1 MPYIQ
6 FDLPRDPSDGDFGPM
21 AQRVADLY
29 AQVMQTTPSGV
40 TVAARELGAGRV
52 LRDGR
57 PVVAIR
63 CDIRSGRPDAQR
75 EAFAVALTDLVAS
88 RGEELAGC
96 ARSDQMRYCAATSWS
111 TYSNPGGWHNI
122 VWTSCRRA
130 GSLSLRCPSAIPT
143 TATRSI
149 RCIGQASA
157 SSTSCS
163 PAPGRSTA

>member
-88 RGEELAGC
+88 RGEELGA
-96 ARSDQMRYCAATSWS
+96 ARSVIYFTEG
-111 TYSNPGGWHNI
+111 PGRWI
-122 VWTSCRRA
+122 FEE
-130 GSLSLRCPSAIPT
+130 
-143 TATRSI
+143 
-149 RCIGQASA
+149 GQANPDW
-157 SSTSCS
+157 S
-163 PAPGRSTA
+163 PAEATG

>member
-29 AQVMQTTPSGV
+29 AEVMQTTPSGV

-88 RGEELAGC
+88 RGEELGA
-96 ARSDQMRYCAATSWS
+96 ARSVIYFTEG
-111 TYSNPGGWHNI
+111 PGRWI
-122 VWTSCRRA
+122 FEE
-130 GSLSLRCPSAIPT
+130 
-143 TATRSI
+143 
-149 RCIGQASA
+149 GQANPDW
-157 SSTSCS
+157 S
-163 PAPGRSTA
+163 PAEVTG